1 MNQRTNIVTAMM
13 MEMCMRTCRMYI
25 TCCAY
30 LSDVLSVSRVNPCA
44 A

>member
-1 MNQRTNIVTAMM
+1 MKQRTNIFTTMM
-13 MEMCMRTCRMYI
+13 MEMCMWTCRMCK
-25 TCCAY
+25 TCCAH

>member
-1 MNQRTNIVTAMM
+1 MKQRTNIVTAMM
-13 MEMCMRTCRMYI
+13 MEMCMWTCHMCK
-25 TCCAY
+25 TCCAH